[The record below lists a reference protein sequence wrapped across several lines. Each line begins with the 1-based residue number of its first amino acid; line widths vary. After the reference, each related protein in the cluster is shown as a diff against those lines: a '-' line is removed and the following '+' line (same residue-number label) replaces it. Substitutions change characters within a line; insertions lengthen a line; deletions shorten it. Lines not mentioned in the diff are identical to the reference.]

1 MNDKVYEMED
11 DYKERVA
18 DLLKVIETRDELAES
33 IKIAPPEMRR
43 EGQAIVAQM
52 NKDIDAIEAALADA
66 YEAYQKFRRK
76 EEELGE
82 MNDKITVKLEEI
94 FICIKHLA
102 PELFAE
108 MEAKVFNGWSPENV
122 QDFYDR
128 VAIREATELEEIIAK
143 NKKNVSKLIDSAN
156 PDISTP

>member
-1 MNDKVYEMED
+1 MED
-11 DYKERVA
+11 DYKERVT
-18 DLLKVIETRDELAES
+18 DLLKAIETRDELAES

-43 EGQAIVAQM
+43 EGQAILAEM
-52 NKDIDAIEAALADA
+52 NKDIDTVEAALADA

-82 MNDKITVKLEEI
+82 MNDQITVRLEEI

-108 MEAKVFNGWSPENV
+108 METKVFNGWSPENI
-122 QDFYDR
+122 QEFYDR

-143 NKKNVSKLIDSAN
+143 NKKNVSRLIDGDN
-156 PDISTP
+156 PDILTH